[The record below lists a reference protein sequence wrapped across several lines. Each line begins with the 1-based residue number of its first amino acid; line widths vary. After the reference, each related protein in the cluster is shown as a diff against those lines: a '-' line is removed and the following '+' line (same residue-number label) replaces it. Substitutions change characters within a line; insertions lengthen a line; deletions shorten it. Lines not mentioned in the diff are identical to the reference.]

1 MSTKQT
7 SSVAKTEESPE
18 SIIQPIGKEVQAT
31 IEDPH
36 VREHLLSLSGLA
48 AGIVRAFTQPHDPEM
63 RALAAALADV
73 NIGLDDAKQL
83 VADGQTVAELYF
95 DRRNKEAVASAATTK
110 LDAARNHARKQ
121 FQSYASIL
129 RGQFGATSASLEAF
143 GVKRVGS
150 RGGSR
155 GKPKKPG
162 DAPPETPPKS

>member
-7 SSVAKTEESPE
+7 SSVPKTEESPE
-18 SIIQPIGKEVQAT
+18 SIIRPIGKEVQAT

-36 VREHLLSLSGLA
+36 VREHLQCLSGLA
-48 AGIVRAFTQPHDPEM
+48 AGIVRAFTEPHDPEM
-63 RALAAALADV
+63 RALAATLADV

-95 DRRNKEAVASAATTK
+95 DRRTKEAVASAATTK
-110 LDAARNHARKQ
+110 LDAARTHARKQ

-129 RGQFGATSASLEAF
+129 RGQFGATSASLDAF

-150 RGGSR
+150 RGGR
-155 GKPKKPG
+155 NKPKKPN
-162 DAPPETPPKS
+162 DTPPETPPKA